1 MKSFLPLTLIT
12 VSSMSHTEGGF
23 LGVVRFELKRLWI
36 REEKYFTP
44 AYYGCMRNGKR
55 KF

>member
-36 REEKYFTP
+36 REENILHQLI
-44 AYYGCMRNGKR
+44 MVV
-55 KF
+55 